1 MRPMPAPQTLTINEA
16 TLREIVASRE
26 ALLGTLDA
34 KRPKAWTQYGYRETL
49 TFQDFLNAYKRGG
62 AGHGA
67 VHRLLDK
74 CWQEHPRIKAKTSDT
89 ESTWEEGVE
98 DLLDSING
106 WAKLRDLDRRN
117 MVGRYAGLILRVADG
132 KKLDQPLVA
141 GKWKLRDIVPV
152 YEDQLRVSAW
162 QNDQEAEDFG
172 QPTMWEYRMRR
183 PTATS
188 GDQQAAPDSWAQV
201 HPSRLIIMA
210 EGSVGD
216 FLDGVP
222 LLEAGFNHL
231 TDLEK
236 IAGGSAESFLKN
248 SSRTLVFKFDANSA
262 PTLLSNNP
270 EGTQSTRPLSEVLE
284 EKSQALNTS
293 IDASVATAG
302 GEVSTLQTTV
312 ADPGPSFEVAAN
324 LFAASVQIPFTILF
338 GQQTGRLASDQDR
351 QDFAA
356 RCASRQENELT
367 PVLIAVVKR
376 LQDAGIIEAQDFEIE
391 WPRVDAP
398 SEKDRV
404 EILGKMAAASKTNFD
419 AGGGPLFT
427 VDELRKVV
435 DYEAQTDGEH
445 PPTEGDPDAT
455 LTSDPAAGPGGAL
468 APQPRALRQAA

>member
-1 MRPMPAPQTLTINEA
+1 MWDRDTGEPIYNAIVWQDRRTAGACDALKRTGDGRRIQERTGLLVDAYFSGTKLQWLLDHVPGARARAENGELAFGTIDSWLVWCLTQGQVHA
-16 TLREIVASRE
+16 TDVSNASRTM
-26 ALLGTLDA
+26 LFNLHTLDWDDELLRVFGVPRA
-34 KRPKAWTQYGYRETL
+34 MLPEVRPSSGRLGVTA
-49 TFQDFLNAYKRGG
+49 
-62 AGHGA
+62 AG
-67 VHRLLDK
+67 V
-74 CWQEHPRIKAKTSDT
+74 
-89 ESTWEEGVE
+89 
-98 DLLDSING
+98 
-106 WAKLRDLDRRN
+106 
-117 MVGRYAGLILRVADG
+117 AGLG
-132 KKLDQPLVA
+132 S
-141 GKWKLRDIVPV
+141 GVPI
-152 YEDQLRVSAW
+152 SGIA
-162 QNDQEAEDFG
+162 
-172 QPTMWEYRMRR
+172 
-183 PTATS
+183 
-188 GDQQAAPDSWAQV
+188 GDQQAAPDAWAQV

-302 GEVSTLQTTV
+302 GEVTTLQTTV

-367 PVLIAVVKR
+367 PVLIAVIKR
-376 LQDAGIIEAQDFEIE
+376 LQDAGIVEAQDFEIE

-404 EILGKMAAASKTNFD
+404 EILGKMATAAKQHFD
-419 AGGGPLFT
+419 AGGGQLFT
-427 VDELRKVV
+427 TDEMRKVV
-435 DYEAQTDGEH
+435 DYEAQVDGEH
-445 PPTEGDPDAT
+445 VPTEGDPDAT
-455 LTSDPAAGPGGAL
+455 LTSDPAARSGGAP